1 MNYEIKKVFVNS
13 LKEFPDNPRV
23 SNLEPIKIS
32 IEKHGQY
39 RPLTVNKNTNE
50 ILTGNHTWLAMK
62 ELGIQQCDVMFV
74 DVDEITAKKI
84 VLVDNRANELATYDK
99 EIMVD
104 LLSEFME
111 LGKLLG
117 TGYSADEVDDIISAV
132 EEVNI
137 TEFEEFTGGYALTE
151 EEIAEVQERVSQPSD
166 YKPKEKLQEVIL
178 ALQKGV
184 HNKYMNDLNIIQ
196 KHTGKTGTDA
206 LYEAVLNTAK
216 DIEDGIGDRPSI
228 FNKLFGK

>member
-1 MNYEIKKVFVNS
+1 MKYEVLKVAVDS
-13 LKEFPDNPRV
+13 LKEFPDNPRT
-23 SNLEPIKIS
+23 SDIEAIKIS

-62 ELGIQQCDVMFV
+62 ELGIKECTAMFV
-74 DVDEITAKKI
+74 DVDEVTAKKI

-104 LLSEFME
+104 LLTEFME

-117 TGYSADEVDDIISAV
+117 TGYSADEVDDIVSAV
-132 EEVNI
+132 DEVAI
-137 TEFEEFTGGYALTE
+137 TEFEEFTGGFALTD
-151 EEIAEVQERVSQPSD
+151 EEIAEVQERISQPSD
-166 YKPKEKLQEVIL
+166 YKPKDKLNEVIL
-178 ALQKGV
+178 ALQKDDHSV
-184 HNKYMNDLNIIQ
+184 YLVNMATIQ
-196 KHTGKTGTDA
+196 KYTEKTGTDA

-216 DIEDGIGDRPSI
+216 DIENGIGDRPSI
-228 FNKLFGK
+228 FDKLFGK

>member
-1 MNYEIKKVFVNS
+1 MKYEVLKVAVDS
-13 LKEFPDNPRV
+13 LKEFPDNPRT
-23 SNLEPIKIS
+23 SDIEAIKIS

-62 ELGIQQCDVMFV
+62 ELGIKECTAMFV
-74 DVDEITAKKI
+74 DVDEVTAKKI

-104 LLSEFME
+104 LLTEFME

-117 TGYSADEVDDIISAV
+117 TGYSADEVDDIVSAV
-132 EEVNI
+132 DEVAI
-137 TEFEEFTGGYALTE
+137 TEFEEFTGGFALTD
-151 EEIAEVQERVSQPSD
+151 EEIAEVQERILQPSD
-166 YKPKEKLQEVIL
+166 YKPKDKLNEVIL
-178 ALQKGV
+178 ALQKDDHSV
-184 HNKYMNDLNIIQ
+184 YLVNMATIQ
-196 KHTGKTGTDA
+196 KYTEKTGTDA

-216 DIEDGIGDRPSI
+216 DIENGIGDRPSI
-228 FNKLFGK
+228 FDKLFGK

>member
-1 MNYEIKKVFVNS
+1 MKYEVLKVPVDS
-13 LKEFPDNPRV
+13 LKEFPDNPRD
-23 SNLEPIKIS
+23 SDIEPIKQS

-62 ELGIQQCDVMFV
+62 ELGMKECTAMFV
-74 DVDEITAKKI
+74 DVDEVTAKKI

-104 LLSEFME
+104 LLTEFME

-117 TGYSADEVDDIISAV
+117 TGYSADEVDDIVSAV
-132 EEVNI
+132 DEVAI
-137 TEFEEFTGGYALTE
+137 TEFEEFTGGFALTD
-151 EEIAEVQERVSQPSD
+151 EEIAEVQERISQPSD
-166 YKPKEKLQEVIL
+166 YKPKEKLKEVIL
-178 ALQKGV
+178 ALQKDDHSIYV
-184 HNKYMNDLNIIQ
+184 KHMATIQ
-196 KHTGKTGTDA
+196 KYTEKTGTNA

-216 DIEDGIGDRPSI
+216 DIENGIGDRPSI
-228 FNKLFGK
+228 FDKLFGR